1 MTRRWLEKLIDEYIP
16 AIATLSNTDAGHVE
30 AHRWAEWMK
39 EQWAKHGLK
48 SLSQQRNLMTDVRNA
63 IKQRLGEDHFAL
75 ESMNFAPDE
84 WTHINHSIEDRVA
97 EQNESQIILSPKTV
111 NAIVYRATNLLVSR
125 EWADI
130 AAGLAV
136 LTGRRHTEILKT
148 AEFEFKSAYSV
159 MFTGALK
166 RRHEADGLL
175 KIEIPTLCRADY
187 VLKAIAKLR
196 EILPT
201 ANLSNT
207 QVNSKYSGPVTRAC
221 DRHFATLV
229 PPTTGREKLYTH
241 LFRKVYATI
250 AHYFYCPR
258 WVSDWEFKAHIQ
270 GHYAFINA
278 DNPVMRRKIAADRH
292 YDAYAIE
299 DEQGNRRKGI
309 KLSDRD
315 RSVIEV
321 FQPKE
326 STMSRA
332 TNRQDD
338 QHDNDLEPDSGYDS
352 THEVSEASG
361 LASYPQHI
369 SLDEAVKLA
378 NARGLEIRKGTLGN
392 WKRQGGDK
400 FEQLERQYG
409 ISYDFDLAESL
420 PIGNSTVAT
429 WLDLWGNSH
438 PSAALPSPT
447 PSPDAMPQIKMT
459 PSKSPSKQRSESP
472 EQLTQQPSQQAAAD
486 AVGIGEI
493 RNLSEG
499 IAFLTAEIQRERQL
513 RQQLEQDN
521 AELQATLEKARA
533 DLKTLT
539 EQVPDTSL
547 QVKVDQLELQNSRLQ
562 AALNA
567 AIGAG
572 GTAPQQATSHFST
585 TPTPRTATPSH
596 TAPPTPSGNASTPT
610 PQIRSNTNGDA
621 LIHQA
626 LDAIMAYNNESARSH
641 DQKWAISFPVMKDL
655 CAQVGAATQSRIKRV
670 FDARRVEIDQ
680 HHQQHGLGKRH
691 NRKHQHES
699 ISHFI
704 QLPTPVH

>member
-1 MTRRWLEKLIDEYIP
+1 MTRRWLQKLIDEYIP
-16 AIATLSNTDAGHVE
+16 AIATLSDTNAGHIE

-39 EQWAKHGLK
+39 EQWANHGLT

-97 EQNESQIILSPKTV
+97 EQNESQVILSPGTV
-111 NAIVYRATNLLVSR
+111 NAIVYRATNLLASR

-166 RRHEADGLL
+166 RRNEADGLL

-187 VLKAIAKLR
+187 VLTAIAKLR

-207 QVNSKYSGPVTRAC
+207 QVNSKYSDPVTRAC
-221 DRHFATLV
+221 DRHFAELV
-229 PPTTGREKLYTH
+229 PPTTGRDKLYTH

-270 GHYAFINA
+270 GHYAFIDA

-309 KLSDRD
+309 KLGERD

-326 STMSRA
+326 PTMPRA
-332 TNRQDD
+332 AHRRDDQDD
-338 QHDNDLEPDSGYDS
+338 KDFEPDSGYDS
-352 THEVSEASG
+352 MHQVKEDST
-361 LASYPQHI
+361 LASQPQHI

-392 WKRQGGDK
+392 WKRQGGAK

-429 WLDLWGNSH
+429 WLDLWGDL
-438 PSAALPSPT
+438 PQSAALPLSKPSHDGVPKPT
-447 PSPDAMPQIKMT
+447 MM

-472 EQLTQQPSQQAAAD
+472 DPLTQPSQQTAAD

-521 AELQATLEKARA
+521 ADLKATLEKAQA

-547 QVKVDQLELQNSRLQ
+547 QVKVEQLELQNSRLQ

-567 AIGAG
+567 AIGAA
-572 GTAPQQATSHFST
+572 GTAPQQTASPVSTT
-585 TPTPRTATPSH
+585 TPTHMATPA
-596 TAPPTPSGNASTPT
+596 TSGEASTPT
-610 PQIRSNTNGDA
+610 LRIRSSNTNGDA
-621 LIHQA
+621 YIHQA

-655 CAQVGAATQSRIKRV
+655 CAQVGVATQSRIKRV
-670 FDARRVEIDQ
+670 FDARRDEIDQ
-680 HHQQHGLGKRH
+680 HHQQHRLGKRH

-699 ISHFI
+699 ISDFI
-704 QLPTPVH
+704 QLRTR